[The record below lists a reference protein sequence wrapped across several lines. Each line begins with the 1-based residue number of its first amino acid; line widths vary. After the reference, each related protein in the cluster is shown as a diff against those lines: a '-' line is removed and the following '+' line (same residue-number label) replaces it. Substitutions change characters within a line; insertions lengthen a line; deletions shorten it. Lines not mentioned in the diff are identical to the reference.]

1 VRSLLLAALFAVASA
16 AQAQDYPAHPVRL
29 IVSNAAGSSVDIAA
43 RLIGQ
48 KLGEGWGQQVVVD
61 NRPGANGIIGMDAAA
76 KAKPDGYTLATAVPS
91 AMAINQFI
99 YKKLPYQPLRDFA
112 PVTQTTRIDF
122 VLVVN
127 PALKAE
133 SVAELVAL
141 ARARPGELNF
151 SSSGVGNLNHL
162 AGELFAMRTGA
173 QLTHVPNK
181 GDTPA
186 MLDVMAGETQLM
198 FATLPGALPHIR
210 SGKLR
215 ALAICG
221 EARAADFPDLPT
233 LAEAGVAG
241 VTVTGWTAVVAPAGT
256 PAPIVRKI
264 QADIARALETPELKE
279 TLAKQGAAPVG
290 SPPDAFAAFLVAEAA
305 KWSKVIAE
313 AGLALTVE

>member
-1 VRSLLLAALFAVASA
+1 
-16 AQAQDYPAHPVRL
+16 
-29 IVSNAAGSSVDIAA
+29 
-43 RLIGQ
+43 
-48 KLGEGWGQQVVVD
+48 
-61 NRPGANGIIGMDAAA
+61 
-76 KAKPDGYTLATAVPS
+76 
-91 AMAINQFI
+91 
-99 YKKLPYQPLRDFA
+99 
-112 PVTQTTRIDF
+112 
-122 VLVVN
+122 
-127 PALKAE
+127 
-133 SVAELVAL
+133 
-141 ARARPGELNF
+141 
-151 SSSGVGNLNHL
+151 
-162 AGELFAMRTGA
+162 MRTGA